1 MNDRITIRL
10 DNKDIELIDV
20 FVKGNPEFSTRSEF
34 LRIAALEYIKMSG
47 QARLG
52 QMDEMKIRLGP
63 RNMDKLFLL
72 LSTER
77 YDTPQQAA
85 TDLFKIGLGTVDF
98 DGILKE
104 EGMTPQISEA
114 SQKYR
119 DVEEASKKYNTR

>member
-20 FVKGNPEFSTRSEF
+20 FVKGNPEFSTRSDF
-34 LRIAALEYIKMSG
+34 LRVAAMEYIKMSG

-63 RNMDKLFLL
+63 RNMNKLFLL

-104 EGMTPQISEA
+104 EGMTTQISEA
-114 SQKYR
+114 SQ
-119 DVEEASKKYNTR
+119 